1 MPQISCRFYEQKYP
15 EVDDVVMVNVVQI
28 AEMGAYVKLLEYDG
42 QKGMI
47 LMSEFSRKRI
57 RSINKLVRVGRTE
70 CVLVLRVDQDKGYI
84 DLSKR
89 RVVQEDIRRCEEKY
103 SKAKTVNQILRHVG
117 ELLDYEDDKQL
128 EELYKKT
135 AWHFD
140 KKYAASGGAHEMFKE
155 AAQKPEVL
163 DELEDIDEHT
173 KEVLLKNIKR
183 RLTPQAVKVRADVEV
198 LCYAYEGIDAVKDAL
213 RAGLALS
220 TEEVP
225 LRINLIAPPI
235 YVISVT
241 LFDEERGVES
251 VKAAMAAIETSI
263 KEAGGKFVV
272 KLEPKVVTDKEDQKL
287 QEEMEQREKEMQE
300 VDGDED
306 SEDGEGTGEEEDSEE
321 EEVA

>member
-117 ELLDYEDDKQL
+117 ELLDFEDDKQL
-128 EELYKKT
+128 EEFYRKT
-135 AWHFD
+135 AWYFD

-155 AAQKPEVL
+155 AAQKPEIL

-173 KEVLLKNIKR
+173 KEVLLKDVKR

-225 LRINLIAPPI
+225 LKINLIAPPI

-241 LFDEERGVES
+241 LFDEEKGVEA
-251 VKAAMAAIETSI
+251 VKAAMAAIESAI

-272 KLEPKVVTDKEDQKL
+272 KLEPKVVTDREDQKL

-306 SEDGEGTGEEEDSEE
+306 SADGEDSEE
-321 EEVA
+321 EESEEDD

>member
-15 EVDDVVMVNVVQI
+15 EIDEVVMVNVTQI

-70 CVLVLRVDQDKGYI
+70 CVLVTRVDQDKGYI

-89 RVVQEDIRRCEEKY
+89 RVVQEDIKRCEEKY
-103 SKAKTVNQILRHVG
+103 SNAKTVNQILRHVG
-117 ELLDYEDDKQL
+117 EILDYEDDKQL
-128 EELYKKT
+128 EDLYRRT
-135 AWHFD
+135 AWYFD
-140 KKYAASGGAHEMFKE
+140 KKYASIGGSHEMFKE

-163 DELEDIDEHT
+163 DELDLDAHT
-173 KEVLLKNIKR
+173 VDVLLKNIKR
-183 RLTPQAVKVRADVEV
+183 RLTPQAIKVRADIEV
-198 LCYAYEGIDAVKDAL
+198 LCYAYDGIDAVKNAL
-213 RAGLALS
+213 RAGLALA

-225 LRINLIAPPI
+225 IKINLIAPPI

-241 LFDEERGVES
+241 LFDEEKGVEA
-251 VKAAMAAIETSI
+251 VKAAMEVIEASI
-263 KEAGGKFVV
+263 TAAGGKFVV
-272 KLEPKVVTDKEDQKL
+272 KLEPKVVTDREDQKL

-300 VDGDED
+300 IDGDEESD
-306 SEDGEGTGEEEDSEE
+306 DEEDDSEE
-321 EEVA
+321 DNESEGDP

>member
-1 MPQISCRFYEQKYP
+1 MPQISCRYYEQKYP
-15 EVDDVVMVNVVQI
+15 EVDEVVMVNVVQI

-57 RSINKLVRVGRTE
+57 RSINKLVRVGRNE
-70 CVLVLRVDQDKGYI
+70 CVLVTRVDQDKGYI

-89 RVVQEDIRRCEEKY
+89 RVVVEDIKRCEEKY

-117 ELLDYEDDKQL
+117 ELLDYEDGKML

-135 AWHFD
+135 AWYFD
-140 KKYAASGGAHEMFKE
+140 KKYASSGGSHEMFKE

-163 DELEDIDEHT
+163 DELEIDEHT
-173 KEVLLKNIKR
+173 KDVLLKNIKR

-198 LCYAYEGIDAVKDAL
+198 LCYAYEGIDAVKNAL
-213 RAGLALS
+213 RAGLALA

-225 LRINLIAPPI
+225 LKINLIAPPI

-241 LFDEERGVES
+241 LFNEEKGVEA
-251 VKAAMAAIETSI
+251 VRAAMDAIKTAIEGSKGTFNI
-263 KEAGGKFVV
+263 
-272 KLEPKVVTDKEDQKL
+272 KLEPKVVTEREDQKL
-287 QEEMEQREKEMQE
+287 QEEMEQRERDMQE
-300 VDGDED
+300 KDGDDD
-306 SEDGEGTGEEEDSEE
+306 SEDEESDEDDEEESDENEE
-321 EEVA
+321 

>member
-15 EVDDVVMVNVVQI
+15 EVDEVVMVNVVQI

-70 CVLVLRVDQDKGYI
+70 CVLVTRVDQDKGYI

-117 ELLDYEDDKQL
+117 ELLDYEDNKQL
-128 EELYKKT
+128 EELYRKT
-135 AWHFD
+135 AWYFD
-140 KKYAASGGAHEMFKE
+140 KKYASSGGSHEMFKD

-173 KEVLLKNIKR
+173 KDVLLKNIKR

-213 RAGLALS
+213 RAGLAVS

-225 LRINLIAPPI
+225 LKINLIAPPI

-241 LFDEERGVES
+241 LFDEEKGVEA

-263 KEAGGKFVV
+263 KEAGGKFIV
-272 KLEPKVVTDKEDQKL
+272 KLEPKVVSDREDQKL

-306 SEDGEGTGEEEDSEE
+306 TGEEESEDE
-321 EEVA
+321 AESGEGE

>member
-1 MPQISCRFYEQKYP
+1 MPQISCRYYEQKYP
-15 EVDDVVMVNVVQI
+15 EVDEVVMVNVVQI

-57 RSINKLVRVGRTE
+57 RSINKLVRVGRNE
-70 CVLVLRVDQDKGYI
+70 CVLVTRVDQDKGYI

-89 RVVQEDIRRCEEKY
+89 RVVVEDIKRCEEKY

-117 ELLDYEDDKQL
+117 ELLDYEDGKML

-135 AWHFD
+135 AWYFD
-140 KKYAASGGAHEMFKE
+140 KKYASSGGSHEMFKE

-163 DELEDIDEHT
+163 DELEIDEHT
-173 KEVLLKNIKR
+173 KDVLLKNIKR

-198 LCYAYEGIDAVKDAL
+198 LCYAYEGIDAVKNAL
-213 RAGLALS
+213 RAGLALA

-225 LRINLIAPPI
+225 LKINLIAPPI

-241 LFDEERGVES
+241 LFNEEKGVEA
-251 VKAAMAAIETSI
+251 VRAAMDAIKTAIEGSKGTFNI
-263 KEAGGKFVV
+263 
-272 KLEPKVVTDKEDQKL
+272 KLEPKVVTEREDQKL
-287 QEEMEQREKEMQE
+287 QEEMEQRERDMQE
-300 VDGDED
+300 KDGDDD
-306 SEDGEGTGEEEDSEE
+306 SEDEESEEDDEEESDENEE
-321 EEVA
+321 